1 MTEDRG
7 GELVAWSELLRG
19 NAKLSEDCGG
29 RAGDGLCGPR
39 TRADG
44 EHLKT
49 DKIEAAWRGQPECA
63 KCDIRHL
70 ALFADLREEDF
81 KDVHLPV
88 EDLEFQSGATL
99 YRAEDPGRAVFTVRG
114 GLVKLVQYLANGDQ
128 RIVRLL
134 RQGDTAGL
142 EAVLDQPYR
151 HAAVT
156 MQATR
161 VCRIPTTTIHQL
173 NADTP
178 KLYGQLMKRWQD
190 SVDRADE
197 WLTFLSTGTAR
208 ARMARL
214 LLYLKDDSRDPVC
227 QLFGREDVAAIL
239 GVTSETSSRLIA
251 ELKRERIIIALS
263 GNRFRCDFPKLQEI
277 ASN

>member
-1 MTEDRG
+1 MEDGYG
-7 GELVAWSELLRG
+7 GNEAAANGSY
-19 NAKLSEDCGG
+19 
-29 RAGDGLCGPR
+29 
-39 TRADG
+39 
-44 EHLKT
+44 LKAS
-49 DKIEAAWRGQPECA
+49 KVEAAWRGQPECA

-70 ALFADLREEDF
+70 ALFADLQEEDF
-81 KDVHLPV
+81 IGVHLPV
-88 EDLEFQSGATL
+88 EDLEFRAGATL
-99 YRAEDPGRAVFTVRG
+99 YRAEDPGLALFTVRG

-134 RQGDTAGL
+134 KQGDTAGL

-151 HAAVT
+151 HTAVT

-161 VCRIPTTTIHQL
+161 MCRIPMTTIHQL

-178 KLYGQLMKRWQD
+178 KLYGQLMKRWQQ

-214 LLYLKDDSRDPVC
+214 FLYLRSDSTDPLC

-239 GVTSETSSRLIA
+239 GVTSETASRLIA
-251 ELKRERIIIALS
+251 ELKRERIVIALP
-263 GNRFRCDFPKLQEI
+263 GNRFRCDVAKLQEI

>member
-1 MTEDRG
+1 M
-7 GELVAWSELLRG
+7 
-19 NAKLSEDCGG
+19 
-29 RAGDGLCGPR
+29 
-39 TRADG
+39 
-44 EHLKT
+44 
-49 DKIEAAWRGQPECA
+49 AAWRGQPECV
-63 KCDIRHL
+63 KCNIRHL

-81 KDVHLPV
+81 KDVYLPV
-88 EDLEFQSGATL
+88 EDLEFQAGAAL
-99 YRAEDPGRAVFTVRG
+99 YHAGDPGRAVFTVRR

-161 VCRIPTTTIHQL
+161 ICRIPMTTIHQL

-178 KLYGQLMKRWQD
+178 KLYGQLMKRWQQ
-190 SVDRADE
+190 SVDRADQ

-208 ARMARL
+208 ARLARL
-214 LLYLKDDSRDPVC
+214 FLYLKADSTDPLC

-239 GVTSETSSRLIA
+239 GITSETSSRLIA
-251 ELKRERIIIALS
+251 ELKRERIIIALPA
-263 GNRFRCDFPKLQEI
+263 NRFRCDVSKLEEI

>member
-1 MTEDRG
+1 MK
-7 GELVAWSELLRG
+7 S
-19 NAKLSEDCGG
+19 
-29 RAGDGLCGPR
+29 
-39 TRADG
+39 
-44 EHLKT
+44 
-49 DKIEAAWRGQPECA
+49 DKIEASWRGQPECGT
-63 KCDIRHL
+63 CNIRHL

-88 EDLEFQSGATL
+88 EDLEFQTGASL
-99 YRAEDPGRAVFTVRG
+99 YRAGEPGRAVFTVRG

-151 HAAVT
+151 HTAIA
-156 MQATR
+156 MQSTR
-161 VCRIPTTTIHQL
+161 VCRIPMTTIQRL

-178 KLYGQLMKRWQD
+178 RLYGQFMKRWQQ

-208 ARMARL
+208 ARIARL
-214 LLYLKDDSRDPVC
+214 FLYLLGDSQEPLC

-239 GVTSETSSRLIA
+239 GITSETSSRLIA
-251 ELKRERIIIALS
+251 ELKRERIVIALP
-263 GNRFRCDFPKLQEI
+263 GNRFRCDISKLHEI

>member
-1 MTEDRG
+1 M
-7 GELVAWSELLRG
+7 
-19 NAKLSEDCGG
+19 
-29 RAGDGLCGPR
+29 
-39 TRADG
+39 
-44 EHLKT
+44 KT
-49 DKIEAAWRGQPECA
+49 VKIEAAWRGQPECA

-81 KDVHLPV
+81 TSIHLPV
-88 EDLEFQSGATL
+88 EDLEFQANASL
-99 YRAEDPGRAVFTVRG
+99 YHADDPGHAVFTVRG

-134 RQGDTAGL
+134 KQGDTAGL

-151 HAAVT
+151 HTAVP
-156 MQATR
+156 MQTTS
-161 VCRIPTTTIHQL
+161 VCRIPVATIHRI
-173 NADTP
+173 NAETP
-178 KLYGQLMKRWQD
+178 RLYGQLMKRWQQ

-208 ARMARL
+208 ARIARL
-214 LLYLKDDSRDPVC
+214 FLYLKSEPSEAYC

-239 GVTSETSSRLIA
+239 GITSETASRLIA
-251 ELKRERIIIALS
+251 ELKRQRIIIALP

>member
-1 MTEDRG
+1 
-7 GELVAWSELLRG
+7 V
-19 NAKLSEDCGG
+19 
-29 RAGDGLCGPR
+29 
-39 TRADG
+39 
-44 EHLKT
+44 KT
-49 DKIEAAWRGQPECA
+49 DKIAAAWRGQPECT
-63 KCDIRHL
+63 KCGIRHL

-81 KDVHLPV
+81 TNVHLPV
-88 EDLEFQSGATL
+88 EDLEFQAGAPL
-99 YRAEDPGRAVFTVRG
+99 YHAGDPGRAVFTVRG

-134 RQGDTAGL
+134 LQGDTAGL

-151 HAAVT
+151 HSART

-161 VCRIPTTTIHQL
+161 ICRIPIATIHQL

-178 KLYGQLMKRWQD
+178 RLYGQLMKRWQQ

-214 LLYLKDDSRDPVC
+214 FLYLKGDTCEPTC

-239 GVTSETSSRLIA
+239 GITSETSSRLIA
-251 ELKRERIIIALS
+251 ELKRERIIIALP
-263 GNRFRCDFPKLQEI
+263 GNRFRCDLAKLQEI

>member
-1 MTEDRG
+1 M
-7 GELVAWSELLRG
+7 A
-19 NAKLSEDCGG
+19 
-29 RAGDGLCGPR
+29 
-39 TRADG
+39 
-44 EHLKT
+44 
-49 DKIEAAWRGQPECA
+49 AAWRGQPECA

-81 KDVHLPV
+81 TDVHLPV
-88 EDLEFQSGATL
+88 EDLEFQAGAAL
-99 YRAEDPGRAVFTVRG
+99 YRAEDPGQALFTVRG

-142 EAVLDQPYR
+142 EAAIDQPYR
-151 HAAVT
+151 HTAVT
-156 MQATR
+156 MQTSR
-161 VCRIPTTTIHQL
+161 VCRIPMTTIHQL

-178 KLYGQLMKRWQD
+178 RLYGQLMKRWQQ

-214 LLYLKDDSRDPVC
+214 FLYLRSDATEPLC

-239 GVTSETSSRLIA
+239 GITSETASRLIA
-251 ELKRERIIIALS
+251 ELKRERIIIALP
-263 GNRFRCDFPKLQEI
+263 GNRFRCDVAKLEEI